1 MKDLV
6 LRLLGRTSPTQD
18 RQPASSREQPTV
30 RRSLLPVFLRY
41 RHGSVAIEMAIVL
54 PVVLLILGGVIQYGN
69 IFYTKHMMVYAAREV
84 ARGYA
89 MGEITATEAQVRA
102 HDLLSPSQSQ
112 TFTVNVVETG
122 AAPADVTVTIDLPMA
137 QAALINL
144 PMPLDL
150 MTGNITAS
158 VTMRVL

>member
-1 MKDLV
+1 
-6 LRLLGRTSPTQD
+6 
-18 RQPASSREQPTV
+18 
-30 RRSLLPVFLRY
+30 
-41 RHGSVAIEMAIVL
+41 
-54 PVVLLILGGVIQYGN
+54 
-69 IFYTKHMMVYAAREV
+69 MMVNAAREL

-89 MGEITATEAQVRA
+89 MGEITATEAQARA
-102 HDLLSPSQSQ
+102 YDMLSPSQSQ

-150 MTGNITAS
+150 MTGNITAR